1 MHRLLKIDDAAGT
14 LAYRLEGREGLAIS
28 LVLIN
33 SAMETADFDAATP
46 TPEVS
51 HSKSSPQTHTD
62 ALLRPSPGLD
72 LLSQDKL
79 AFSTDQAVDRYSQA
93 CFYFVLLQGQP

>member
-62 ALLRPSPGLD
+62 ALHSAITFVVRKARIV
-72 LLSQDKL
+72 LSASSD
-79 AFSTDQAVDRYSQA
+79 
-93 CFYFVLLQGQP
+93 